1 MTSYIIIAAHDPNL
15 VIGNNGRLPWS
26 IPEDLKHFKRVTMG
40 HPLLMG
46 RGVFEE
52 IGEKPLPGRENFV
65 LTSRNYPNVATF
77 KSIEEATSYFGNFE
91 IETVFIIGGGE
102 IYKQMLHLADKLII
116 TLIHKSYDGD
126 VFFPEYR
133 PDIGKTWKEISRED
147 YDGYSFVEY
156 ERVGSS

>member
-1 MTSYIIIAAHDPNL
+1 MTSYFIIAAHDPNL

-52 IGEKPLPGRENFV
+52 IGEKPLPGRDNFV
-65 LTSRNYPNVATF
+65 LTSRNYPNVTTF
-77 KSIEEATSYFGNFE
+77 KSIEEATSYFGNSD

-102 IYKQMLHLADKLII
+102 IYKQMLHLADKLIF

-133 PDIGKTWKEISRED
+133 HDIGKTWKEISRED

-156 ERVGSS
+156 ERVE

>member
-15 VIGNNGRLPWS
+15 VIGNNGRLPWN
-26 IPEDLKHFKRVTMG
+26 IPEDLKHFKKVTMG

-52 IGEKPLPGRENFV
+52 IGEKPLPGRACFV
-65 LTSRNYPNVATF
+65 LTSRNYQNVTTF
-77 KSIEEATSYFGNFE
+77 KSVEQAISYFDSSD

-116 TLIHKSYDGD
+116 TLIHKEYKGD

-133 PDIGKTWKEISRED
+133 PDIGNTWKEISRED
-147 YDGYSFVEY
+147 FGTYSFVEY
-156 ERVGSS
+156 KRVDSI